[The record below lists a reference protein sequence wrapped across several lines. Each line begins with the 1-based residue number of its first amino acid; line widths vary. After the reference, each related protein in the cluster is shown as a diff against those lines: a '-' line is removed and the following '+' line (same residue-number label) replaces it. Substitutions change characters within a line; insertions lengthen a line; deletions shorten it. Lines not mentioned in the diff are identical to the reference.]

1 MAGRFSLESRTLE
14 QPGSVRQWMQSFD
27 LTLFCGKAQRFRA
40 DAEEGRALR
49 QVHPTFGL
57 TRFGMTDGDF
67 VVAAKRRHP
76 FARNPAPTCM
86 RDCARSCEISSTR
99 IAGVD
104 ADAFSPLKRR
114 RKTGG

>member
-27 LTLFCGKAQRFRA
+27 LTLFCGEAQRFRA

-76 FARNPAPTCM
+76 FARPT
-86 RDCARSCEISSTR
+86 
-99 IAGVD
+99 IAMPGTKIIAVPS
-104 ADAFSPLKRR
+104 FSAAC
-114 RKTGG
+114 